1 MPVLKVKLKKLSNN
15 EAVGDN
21 ATHFFKSRSF
31 IRSTSNENFLSASN
45 HIPKQWNTLPVSYD
59 IWWDTKDKKDKS
71 DIPILTGF
79 SYTDFI
85 TRCVFF
91 RPTNSLLGLTHFT
104 NILSIHDKID
114 KAYTDSI
121 INDIADKYR
130 FNGNENSNYPTDV
143 IFLPGT
149 NLLER
154 KYVDYEKVQE
164 LVKNGAYVKPHPLT
178 TRYHMEMLKC
188 MVGESNLIDIYKSGF
203 NYLKNCERVYSCT
216 NSELGLVGI
225 LLDKDV
231 NSVEI
236 EKPPFSFGGFESIYK
251 STQYDKHNL
260 LKLMS
265 CEYSGI
271 VDINT
276 DFVKRMNNF
285 FFSFNFFA
293 RNDENTD

>member
-1 MPVLKVKLKKLSNN
+1 MLKVKLKKLSNN

-31 IRSTSNENFLSASN
+31 IRSTSNKNFLNASK
-45 HIPKQWNTLPVSYD
+45 HIPKQWNNLPVSYD
-59 IWWDTKDKKDKS
+59 IWWDTKDNRDENG
-71 DIPILTGF
+71 IPVLTGF

-91 RPTNSLLGLTHFT
+91 RPTNSILGLCHLT
-104 NILSIHDKID
+104 NILSTHDKID
-114 KAYTDSI
+114 KKYTDNI
-121 INDIADKYR
+121 INNIADKYR
-130 FNGNENSNYPTDV
+130 FNGNTSTIYPTDV

-154 KYVDYEKVQE
+154 NYVDYNKVRE
-164 LVKNGAYVKPHPLT
+164 LAKNGALVKPHPLT
-178 TRYHMEMLKC
+178 TRYHLEMLRC
-188 MVGESNLIDIYKSGF
+188 MVGESNLIGIYESGI
-203 NYLKNCERVYSCT
+203 NYLKNSERVYSCT

-225 LLDKDV
+225 LLDKEV

-236 EKPPFSFGGFESIYK
+236 ENPPFSFGGFESIYK
-251 STQYDKHNL
+251 STQYNKQNL

-271 VDINT
+271 VNIDNQ
-276 DFVKRMNNF
+276 FVKRMKNF
-285 FFSFNFFA
+285 LFSFNFFA
-293 RNDENTD
+293 RDHENTN